1 MYSVSADYLTA
12 LSAPVKKFRLTG
24 SVGSYSFTQANI
36 IENTFSIVNRVSEGS
51 EVKLGSVY
59 IGQLKAT
66 FTGLNI
72 ARGAWL
78 GKVITVSEGLQLADE
93 SYEDVPL
100 GIYTIAEA
108 NHTQEGV
115 EVVAY
120 DNMNKLDKRFGVGQT
135 NGSPY
140 ALLSMACSACSLT
153 LGMTENQ
160 IRALT
165 NGTATLYLY
174 DQNDIETFR
183 DFVSWIAQ
191 TLCAVATI
199 SRDGKLVL
207 RQYSTTSAATI
218 DENHRFMG
226 CSFSDYAVKYTGC
239 YVNVLEDNL
248 TRYAYS
254 TPDDGLTINLGS
266 NPFMQLTGVEL
277 LQQNLINA
285 FATVS
290 LVPFSA
296 TMLGGAIYD
305 LCDCLTFSGGIANGA
320 VVGIM
325 SYAYSYNRG
334 YKIEGYGKNP
344 DLANARS
351 KTDKDITGLIGE
363 IDTDKP
369 RIFAYTNADAIT
381 IADGGEQTVAYIHVV
396 AKKGTR
402 LALQLECNHTA
413 VTTETEN
420 ASSYTNTDLLITS
433 KIYVNNVQESFEPV
447 ETEQDGKQGL
457 FVTHSF
463 TVDEGGTEIQIDLAC
478 AGGNI
483 SVAVGDIQAYV
494 IGMGLTDFV
503 MTDLELGH
511 LPTNLF
517 NYGKVNYYGL
527 VINGV
532 FNDSSVVDKTD
543 DCTITPTEGTAI
555 AGDAET
561 VSFTATYE
569 DFEVNFDAPV
579 QPLFKVYGQGNGQ
592 LSASVNLPTELRKV
606 NDKVLCLWESTF
618 YENSLKYLNVGYRD
632 IVLDGNGRP
641 TYSTLNSYWRPSF
654 TPKQA
659 NEKNIDLIKVGNK
672 FYADACTTEINKVE
686 WFDLSD
692 FSSGTIT
699 PTIHDPGTYGGAIEY
714 VRVNS
719 NAYMAN
725 YIDGY
730 IVYPKLDV
738 KVTGYGT
745 MQSGVGYGVIGEGTV
760 DIYVLKENAFD
771 VSGTWFDDV
780 RVRFSGSTLI
790 VEKANF
796 NTLNLLSYT
805 QLASIPN
812 MGGYIYSGSSRV
824 SDTDL
829 LQLLVNDGANKKVV
843 VDTTNGA
850 YKVFDES
857 EDGYK
862 YIQERTT
869 YDPTQEVYITMARDT
884 TAEYTYRSHQ
894 LWFSYDLVNWFLG
907 GYFAP
912 VGNHDTFDLNTSS
925 YMVADGDYFVG
936 AVSALQDGTLAFS
949 MEFLTDIGA

>member
-24 SVGSYSFTQANI
+24 SVGSVSFTQANI

-93 SYEDVPL
+93 SFEDVPL

-140 ALLSMACSACSLT
+140 ALLSMACTACSLT

-174 DQNDIETFR
+174 DANDIETYR

-207 RQYSTTSAATI
+207 RQYSITSAATI

-239 YVNVLEDNL
+239 YVTIQEEGLA
-248 TRYAYS
+248 RYAGAS
-254 TPDDGLTINLGS
+254 PDDGLTVSLGA
-266 NPFMQLTGVEL
+266 NPFMQLTGGEL

-413 VTTETEN
+413 VTTETET
-420 ASSYTNTDLLITS
+420 ATAYTNTDLLITS
-433 KIYVNNVQESFEPV
+433 KIYVNNVQESFSPV

-503 MTDLELGH
+503 MTDLELRH

-517 NYGKVNYYGL
+517 NYGTVNYYGL

-532 FNDSSVVDKTD
+532 YNDSSTIDKTD
-543 DCTITPTEGTAI
+543 DCTITPAEGVAI

-569 DFEVNFDAPV
+569 DFEVEFDAPV
-579 QPLFKVYGQGNGQ
+579 NSVFTFLRQNQGLVWASQYAGDIRDTSGGVLSTKSKVTQSQSAPYTKTYTLSYQGIDFD
-592 LSASVNLPTELRKV
+592 A
-606 NDKVLCLWESTF
+606 DH
-618 YENSLKYLNVGYRD
+618 
-632 IVLDGNGRP
+632 RP
-641 TYSTLNSYWRPSF
+641 TYSSRQGSWSSVYEVSTSARVGITEFGTKELVFCSLYDLADVKYFDYDTLSGGSMPIVIHDDPDYSGSRTVTKAWIGDSGYIYELDGFLIFERFRLFASDSGSSHSGWAYGIVTNGTLDIYFKQNSDAYFSNNGVIKGDKGFKYVNGTVDVYQLAFDTTNLF
-654 TPKQA
+654 TA
-659 NEKNIDLIKVGNK
+659 TKV
-672 FYADACTTEINKVE
+672 TT
-686 WFDLSD
+686 L
-692 FSSGTIT
+692 SGTGLTALSVVYLVDGTSDLFVLTDYTHYCTADGADNWSVSVIPSYNSKIRYISDKDVFVYFDSDDT
-699 PTIHDPGTYGGAIEY
+699 LTYHARIPLLYFSHDLVTWYRNGTLLPVGQLVALDGSYS
-714 VRVNS
+714 S
-719 NAYMAN
+719 NLLEN
-725 YIDGY
+725 DGY
-730 IVYPKLDV
+730 IV
-738 KVTGYGT
+738 GT
-745 MQSGVGYGVIGEGTV
+745 CFNWYYDQVG
-760 DIYVLKENAFD
+760 FS
-771 VSGTWFDDV
+771 VSID
-780 RVRFSGSTLI
+780 REI
-790 VEKANF
+790 
-796 NTLNLLSYT
+796 
-805 QLASIPN
+805 
-812 MGGYIYSGSSRV
+812 
-824 SDTDL
+824 
-829 LQLLVNDGANKKVV
+829 
-843 VDTTNGA
+843 
-850 YKVFDES
+850 
-857 EDGYK
+857 
-862 YIQERTT
+862 
-869 YDPTQEVYITMARDT
+869 
-884 TAEYTYRSHQ
+884 
-894 LWFSYDLVNWFLG
+894 
-907 GYFAP
+907 
-912 VGNHDTFDLNTSS
+912 
-925 YMVADGDYFVG
+925 
-936 AVSALQDGTLAFS
+936 
-949 MEFLTDIGA
+949 

>member
-140 ALLSMACSACSLT
+140 ALLSMACSECGLS

-174 DQNDIETFR
+174 DANDIETYR

-239 YVNVLEDNL
+239 YVTIQEEGLA
-248 TRYAYS
+248 RYAGAS
-254 TPDDGLTINLGS
+254 PDDGLTVSLGA
-266 NPFMQLTGVEL
+266 NPFMQLTGGEL

-413 VTTETEN
+413 ETTETET
-420 ASSYTNTDLLITS
+420 ASDYTNTDLLITS
-433 KIYVNNVQESFEPV
+433 KIYVNNVQESFSPV

-517 NYGKVNYYGL
+517 NYGTVNYYGL

-555 AGDAET
+555 AGDAQT
-561 VSFTATYE
+561 VSFTATLE
-569 DFEVNFDAPV
+569 DFEVSFDAPV
-579 QPLFKVYGQGNGQ
+579 NPLFNVHGQTYGNMYYDANKMPDYMEKTSNNNFGIWISKKNMGNNVKVANVMY
-592 LSASVNLPTELRKV
+592 VN
-606 NDKVLCLWESTF
+606 
-618 YENSLKYLNVGYRD
+618 
-632 IVLDGNGRP
+632 IVTQDGVP
-641 TYSTLNSYWRPSF
+641 TYQTISSNWTASF
-654 TPKQA
+654 TAA
-659 NEKNIDLIKVGNK
+659 NSGDAEVDLVRDGHKY
-672 FYADACTTEINKVE
+672 YADASSTSIDRIE
-686 WFDLSD
+686 WFDLD
-692 FSSGTIT
+692 TLTSGSIT
-699 PTIHDPGTYGGAIEY
+699 PTIHDPGTFPGAVEEFE
-714 VRVNS
+714 
-719 NAYMAN
+719 N
-725 YIDGY
+725 YTSTSPARLIDGY
-730 IVYPKLDV
+730 IVYPHLYV
-738 KVTGYGT
+738 KVAGYSSRYT
-745 MQSGVGYGVIGEGTV
+745 GVGYCELGNGTA
-760 DIYVLKENAFD
+760 DIYLLRQNALD
-771 VSGTWFDDV
+771 DSGKWFDDV
-780 RVRFSGSTLI
+780 RVRTDGSDLV
-790 VEKANF
+790 VEKAHF
-796 NTLNLLSYT
+796 NTLSLLTYT
-805 QLASIPN
+805 TIARIEGE
-812 MGGYIYSGSSRV
+812 GGTVYSGSGFIGDSGY
-824 SDTDL
+824 L
-829 LQLLVNDGANKKVV
+829 MLVTSKKIV
-843 VDTTNGA
+843 VDTIGGS
-850 YKVFDES
+850 YKVFES
-857 EDGYK
+857 TEDGYK
-862 YIQERTT
+862 YIQLRTT
-869 YDPTQEVYITMARDT
+869 YDEDLGCFITMARDT
-884 TAEYTYRSHQ
+884 EAQYTYRSHQ
-894 LWFSYDLVNWFLG
+894 MFFSYDLVTWFGG
-907 GYFAP
+907 GYLAP
-912 VGNHDTFDLNTSS
+912 VGNTDSFDLNNSTF
-925 YMVADGDYFVG
+925 MVKDGDVYVG
-936 AVSALQDGTLAFS
+936 AVSALQDGVVAFS
-949 MEFLTDIGA
+949 LDVLVDIGA